1 MTNGLLKQLVVVVV
15 VVVVEVVEVVADSSP
30 GVVDFA
36 MLLPERV
43 VGCKTPSIRLNGWP
57 LF

>member
-15 VVVVEVVEVVADSSP
+15 VVIEVVADSSP